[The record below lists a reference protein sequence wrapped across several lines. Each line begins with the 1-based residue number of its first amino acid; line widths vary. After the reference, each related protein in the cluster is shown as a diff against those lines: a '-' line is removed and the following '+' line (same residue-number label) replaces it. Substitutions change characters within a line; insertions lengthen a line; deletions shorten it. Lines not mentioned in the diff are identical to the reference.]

1 MTLSAITVPHV
12 SPMMVAA
19 VALGLLGLAQ
29 LVLLWRL
36 ARSSKVAADALA
48 RVERLT
54 AALELLTDTTEEGFV
69 NVATELERLGAKP
82 VAAPSTRRATTRRIV
97 TAARKGRSVDEI
109 AAAESIS
116 ESEVR
121 LHLGLESAR
130 AADADAEPVAETPAP
145 AAGVLDDLERWM
157 RSLGPS
163 RRARGAR
170 HAAVRV

>member
-1 MTLSAITVPHV
+1 MTWTLPT
-12 SPMMVAA
+12 PMMAA
-19 VALGLLGLAQ
+19 VTGLGVFGLVQLVQ

-69 NVATELERLGAKP
+69 NVATELERLGARP
-82 VAAPSTRRATTRRIV
+82 VAPQSTRRATTKRIAS
-97 TAARKGRSVDEI
+97 AARKGQSI
-109 AAAESIS
+109 AAIAVAEAIS

-121 LHLGLESAR
+121 LHLGLDSASEPTTPHD
-130 AADADAEPVAETPAP
+130 DAPAP
-145 AAGVLDDLERWM
+145 AAPGVLDDLERWM
-157 RSLGPS
+157 HSLRAP
-163 RRARGAR
+163 RRARGSR